1 MQRVKKLN
9 RYSKI
14 YCRVTICVN
23 DPEVEDLLFV
33 IDCSKSEITP
43 QSKTITT

>member
-1 MQRVKKLN
+1 M
-9 RYSKI
+9 I

-23 DPEVEDLLFV
+23 YAEIEDLLFV
-33 IDCSKSEITP
+33 VDCSKSEITP